1 MPEGQETRLEF
12 IDATVGINI
21 PKNFIP
27 SIEKVIQSAN
37 LAVASICIFKDAVL
51 IQTYFLF

>member
-37 LAVASICIFKDAVL
+37 LAVASIGIFKDAVL